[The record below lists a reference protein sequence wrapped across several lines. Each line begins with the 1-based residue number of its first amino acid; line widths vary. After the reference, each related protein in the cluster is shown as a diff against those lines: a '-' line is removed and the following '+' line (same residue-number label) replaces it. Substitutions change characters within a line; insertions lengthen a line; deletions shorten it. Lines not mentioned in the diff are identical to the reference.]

1 MIYLAS
7 KSPRRSEL
15 LQDAGIDFKVLVTKA
30 EENFDLNQAV
40 SANAERLSILKAK
53 AALRQIQSKKLQF
66 LPILAADTIV
76 AVEGRML
83 GKPADKEEATS
94 MLHLLSN
101 NQHSVTTG
109 VTIVNK
115 DIEFHT
121 FSVESLLTF
130 RKISEREIDKYT
142 NTVEPYD
149 KAGGISSQG
158 GAKKFITKIDGSY
171 SNILGLPIDEVLD
184 YLVPNNPIPHQL
196 GDLIYLNN
204 CHQFL

>member
-15 LQDAGIDFKVLVTKA
+15 LQDAGIDFKVLATKA

-184 YLVPNNPIPHQL
+184 YLVHQS
-196 GDLIYLNN
+196 
-204 CHQFL
+204 

>member
-101 NQHSVTTG
+101 NQHSVTT
-109 VTIVNK
+109 
-115 DIEFHT
+115 
-121 FSVESLLTF
+121 L
-130 RKISEREIDKYT
+130 
-142 NTVEPYD
+142 
-149 KAGGISSQG
+149 
-158 GAKKFITKIDGSY
+158 
-171 SNILGLPIDEVLD
+171 
-184 YLVPNNPIPHQL
+184 
-196 GDLIYLNN
+196 
-204 CHQFL
+204 

>member
-1 MIYLAS
+1 MS
-7 KSPRRSEL
+7 L
-15 LQDAGIDFKVLVTKA
+15 LTMVTP
-30 EENFDLNQAV
+30 V
-40 SANAERLSILKAK
+40 
-53 AALRQIQSKKLQF
+53 
-66 LPILAADTIV
+66 V
-76 AVEGRML
+76 M
-83 GKPADKEEATS
+83 
-94 MLHLLSN
+94 
-101 NQHSVTTG
+101 TTG

-184 YLVPNNPIPHQL
+184 YLVHQS
-196 GDLIYLNN
+196 
-204 CHQFL
+204 

>member
-184 YLVPNNPIPHQL
+184 YLVPVSYTHLTLPTNREV
-196 GDLIYLNN
+196 
-204 CHQFL
+204 